1 MKLMWRSTEQFIRR
15 KALAVVFAVLGAIAA
30 SLACLPVGA
39 QSQAAMKQPASELQ
53 EQSRGKSFASPEDA
67 AAALYAAARRNDED
81 MLLMILGPGAKDV
94 IRWSDDPAVRKA
106 HREEF
111 AQKYDQMHRLVK
123 EPDDTV
129 ALYVGA
135 ENWPMPIPLVEYKGA
150 WYFDAE
156 LGKQEIMY
164 RRIGR
169 NEVEA
174 LEVCHALVDAEK
186 EYFGEAHQYTAKFVS
201 TSGTH
206 DGLYWS
212 AAGGSAK
219 SPIGPYL
226 AHAGVSG
233 SDGGSLEP
241 FHGYY
246 YRILAGSQ
254 AEQGKMTGGFAIVA
268 FPADY
273 RSSGVMTFLM
283 NQNGDA
289 YEKDL
294 GPQTNTLAKQISS
307 FNPDSTWKKVE

>member
-1 MKLMWRSTEQFIRR
+1 MSRSMEQFHRNRAIF
-15 KALAVVFAVLGAIAA
+15 FAIFSVILMI
-30 SLACLPVGA
+30 LACLPVGA
-39 QSQAAMKQPASELQ
+39 QQTTKPAEPSKPPG
-53 EQSRGKSFASPEDA
+53 GKSFASPEA
-67 AAALYAAARRNDED
+67 AAAAVYAAARRNDEAE
-81 MLLMILGPGAKDV
+81 LLAILGPGAKE
-94 IRWSDDPAVRKA
+94 IIHWNDDPAVRQA
-106 HREEF
+106 RREEF
-111 AQKYDQMHRLVK
+111 VKRYDQMHRLVR

-135 ENWPMPIPLVEYKGA
+135 ENWPAPIPLVEYKGA

-156 LGKQEIMY
+156 LGKQEILY

-186 EYFGEAHQYTAKFVS
+186 EYFASAHEYTAKFVS
-201 TSGTH
+201 TKGTH

-212 AAGGSAK
+212 ATDGRTK
-219 SPIGPYL
+219 SLIGPYL

-233 SDGGSLEP
+233 PEDENNKP

-246 YRILAGSQ
+246 YRIVTLQSP
-254 AEQGKMTGGFAIVA
+254 TSGFAVLA
-268 FPADY
+268 FPAEY

-283 NQNGDA
+283 DQNGDA

-294 GPQTNTLAKQISS
+294 GAATHRLARQISA
-307 FNPDSTWKKVE
+307 FNPDSTWKKVQ